1 MVMVLI
7 LHLSPPYSS
16 SNRLLPGPVWSPL
29 MLVDRCEQELILRAQ
44 HGEAEA
50 LASLY
55 DSHAGRVYG
64 YLYKR
69 VEQPADAEDITADVF
84 VQAMQALPSFEL
96 TGAPFGAWLIRIAHN
111 LAVNH
116 QKKQSRRQEVA
127 LLNGDAPL
135 AADPAE
141 LALQQITFEEVS
153 AAMEQLTELQR
164 QVIEF
169 RFLRQLTIA
178 ETADRMGRAKGAV
191 KFLQHSALRALR
203 RSLGY
208 LEMEIN

>member
-1 MVMVLI
+1 MV
-7 LHLSPPYSS
+7 
-16 SNRLLPGPVWSPL
+16 
-29 MLVDRCEQELILRAQ
+29 VDCCEQELILRAQ
-44 HGEAEA
+44 RGEVEA
-50 LASLY
+50 FASLY
-55 DSHAGRVYG
+55 DSHAGPVYG

-69 VEQPADAEDITADVF
+69 LDQPADAEDVTAEVF
-84 VQAMQALPSFEL
+84 VRAIRALPSFEQ

-127 LLNGDAPL
+127 LMNGDAPS

-153 AAMEQLTELQR
+153 AAMEQLTDLQR

-178 ETADRMGRAKGAV
+178 ETADRMSRTEGAV
-191 KFLQHSALRALR
+191 KFLQHSAVRALR

-208 LEMEIN
+208 LEMEID